1 MVRVGTVHAGW
12 GFQDWGLW
20 GTSCWT
26 FLALLGE
33 NFIDRR
39 LVWQAEL
46 CPDSDRPDHILRNLV
61 VPVCV
66 FRLTETV

>member
-1 MVRVGTVHAGW
+1 MQGGVFRTGDSGVQAAGP
-12 GFQDWGLW
+12 
-20 GTSCWT
+20 CI
-26 FLALLGE
+26 LALLGE